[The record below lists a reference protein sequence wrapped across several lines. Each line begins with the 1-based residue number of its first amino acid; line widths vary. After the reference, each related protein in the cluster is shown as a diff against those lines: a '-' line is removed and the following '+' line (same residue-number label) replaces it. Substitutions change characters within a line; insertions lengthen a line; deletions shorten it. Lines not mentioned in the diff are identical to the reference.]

1 MKTVFAEAMQQSTP
15 SFPLFWGWGLWE
27 SRLLPR
33 MPDVNRL
40 VVLGADDHMSTHGQ
54 DSNDVGPV
62 TADMSPLDSGMH
74 THEMYFH
81 LMRLPVKSHASL
93 KLAMVVG
100 DVPFLAK
107 VLTCIAKTHSHAGIA
122 FLFDG
127 HWQPIVLTKEHGHL
141 GVSCE
146 PSIAETLRLSG
157 FTITLIAPDSS
168 GFCGATTWSVLAELC
183 GYEVMPCSTQV
194 RRLLLKSLYTAK
206 RSPALHGAK
215 YFGYGPQGQLMKNLI
230 AELSKHGIPDTV
242 IEERACAAI
251 KTLGSEQIMNALA
264 HRQPWKQLKI
274 LGNNSKFQFVM
285 PSELA
290 KVVEENKGKVVSS
303 KGKGKG
309 KGFRPLPQPVELDPS
324 KLQVLPD
331 TFHSNGTPMHQLT
344 MKQIGPISSGLIL
357 MSLHEAEPY
366 LKAGVP
372 VSREPLALL
381 VLQKTGVDI
390 QSALPHVSVTVPCRC
405 TVNNEPMLVEA
416 TLVQVGT
423 GIVEKVSGQALV
435 SVDTPDVVTLKI
447 MVYKDE
453 LKGDWNDFISSPI
466 RCLVS
471 LLPQLKRC
479 FTENCTCPAWH
490 NPDQLP
496 LRDPIIDV
504 WRRQFLRGGFKP
516 CPAIQSEVFSVCIR
530 IPVCL
535 LEPLLSTSGS
545 YGAYCEPRT
554 ADGREI
560 LPEYTVI
567 WTPKHTLQEM
577 QHLMQTNPAVTGLAR
592 LGERRGL
599 RVHTNQAKSIHQLVR
614 PDSVF
619 LPGGPKSSFVVGPFP
634 YGVDRFA
641 VGKVLR
647 SAGWECRPLQPAN
660 PCPGRGVM
668 WLVQSTEDPENA
680 IISTTSGDIV
690 INKQKQ
696 EPQVPTKMPSTVG
709 PAATVAL
716 CGTDATPKTEGDP
729 WALHDP
735 WRRYQ
740 ATQQVSPITAPAEG
754 MLQIEERI
762 QNAVLAKMQPPMERD
777 DMPDRVQTL
786 EGQVHQLLSKQQG
799 LESQFHEFSGQ
810 HTQQINA
817 LQGQVAAQA
826 QQLHGHLE
834 NQNQNM
840 QSLFEQQMQQIRGLL
855 AKRPREEG
863 ME

>member
-1 MKTVFAEAMQQSTP
+1 
-15 SFPLFWGWGLWE
+15 
-27 SRLLPR
+27 
-33 MPDVNRL
+33 
-40 VVLGADDHMSTHGQ
+40 
-54 DSNDVGPV
+54 
-62 TADMSPLDSGMH
+62 
-74 THEMYFH
+74 
-81 LMRLPVKSHASL
+81 
-93 KLAMVVG
+93 
-100 DVPFLAK
+100 
-107 VLTCIAKTHSHAGIA
+107 
-122 FLFDG
+122 
-127 HWQPIVLTKEHGHL
+127 
-141 GVSCE
+141 
-146 PSIAETLRLSG
+146 
-157 FTITLIAPDSS
+157 
-168 GFCGATTWSVLAELC
+168 
-183 GYEVMPCSTQV
+183 
-194 RRLLLKSLYTAK
+194 
-206 RSPALHGAK
+206 
-215 YFGYGPQGQLMKNLI
+215 MKNLI
-230 AELSKHGIPDTV
+230 AELSKHGIPDAV
-242 IEERACAAI
+242 IEERAAAAI

-264 HRQPWKQLKI
+264 HRQPWKQLKL

-290 KVVEENKGKVVSS
+290 KVVEENKGKVVNS

-324 KLQVLPD
+324 KLQILPD
-331 TFHSNGTPMHQLT
+331 TFHSNGTTMQQLT
-344 MKQIGPISSGLIL
+344 MKQIGPISSGVIL

-381 VLQKTGVDI
+381 VLQKTGADV

-423 GIVEKVSGQALV
+423 GIVDKASGQALV

-453 LKGDWNDFISSPI
+453 LKGDWNDFINSPI

-490 NPDQLP
+490 NPDKLP
-496 LRDPIIDV
+496 LRDPIVDV

-516 CPAIQSEVFSVCIR
+516 CPANQCEVFSVCIR
-530 IPVCL
+530 IPICL

-599 RVHTNQAKSIHQLVR
+599 RVHTSQAKSIHQLVR

-619 LPGGPKSSFVVGPFP
+619 LPGGPKSSFIVGPFP

-696 EPQVPTKMPSTVG
+696 EPQMPTKMPSTVG

-716 CGTDATPKTEGDP
+716 CGTDAAPKPEGDP

-740 ATQQVSPITAPAEG
+740 GTQNVSPVTAPADG

-762 QNAVLAKMQPPMERD
+762 QNAVLAKMQLPMERD
-777 DMPDRVQTL
+777 DVPDRVQTL

-863 ME
+863 TE